1 MPSVVSCARCG
12 SCKTLKYAP
21 AFNRDG
27 TATFRHLCARCAR
40 YEWSLNQPSL
50 PGLTT
55 RPAPGSEAIELLE
68 IRIRHHEGLAAGGD
82 SYSAVYVEELRQE
95 LAALLASVYVETEPE
110 QEPIFQPVNP
120 LQMALFGPEV

>member
-12 SCKTLKYAP
+12 SYKTLKYAP

-50 PGLTT
+50 PGLRQTS
-55 RPAPGSEAIELLE
+55 AP
-68 IRIRHHEGLAAGGD
+68 
-82 SYSAVYVEELRQE
+82 
-95 LAALLASVYVETEPE
+95 VYVETEP
-110 QEPIFQPVNP
+110 EPIFQPVNP
-120 LQMALFGPEV
+120 LQMALFGPER